1 MKKRILAYLLVF
13 TLYLPLCLSF
23 SPHIFAKSLGYKWN
37 TKTVYFQCD
46 FEPQKRAAVSS
57 AMYKWSNVRD
67 TITGETLITMSLTQ
81 NNTDNY
87 VVMADSFGMW
97 VGYCDT
103 FHVNGVIRAV
113 TVKLS
118 TESTDVKWHIGKEVG
133 AYDVQSVVLHEL
145 GHAVGIAHCHESTEG
160 WGPCWSYTC
169 LNNVM
174 YPFAETNKVKTTL
187 TDYDKASLMLIY
199 DDY

>member
-1 MKKRILAYLLVF
+1 M
-13 TLYLPLCLSF
+13 
-23 SPHIFAKSLGYKWN
+23 
-37 TKTVYFQCD
+37 YFQCD
-46 FEPQKRAAVSS
+46 LDPQKRAAVSS

-67 TITGETLITMSLTQ
+67 TITGKTLITMSLTR

-97 VGYCDT
+97 VGYCDV
-103 FHVNGVIRAV
+103 FQVGGVTKAV

-118 TESTDVKWHIGKEVG
+118 TDEEWYVGEKTG

-145 GHAVGIAHCHESTEG
+145 GHAAGIAHCHESTEG
-160 WGPCWSYTC
+160 KGPCWSSTC
-169 LNNVM
+169 LRNVM
-174 YPFAETNKVKTTL
+174 YPFAETNQIKMTF
-187 TDYDKASLMLIY
+187 TDYDESSLMLIY

>member
-1 MKKRILAYLLVF
+1 MKKRILAHLLVV

-67 TITGETLITMSLTQ
+67 TITGKTLITMSLTR

-97 VGYCDT
+97 VGYCDV
-103 FHVNGVIRAV
+103 FQVGGVTKAV

-118 TESTDVKWHIGKEVG
+118 TDEEWYVGEKTG

-145 GHAVGIAHCHESTEG
+145 GHAAGIAHCHESTEG
-160 WGPCWSYTC
+160 KGPCWSSTC
-169 LNNVM
+169 LRNVM
-174 YPFAETNKVKTTL
+174 YPFAETNQIKMTF
-187 TDYDKASLMLIY
+187 TDYDESSLMLIY